1 MADTIRETLRED
13 SPAGSW
19 LSIPSAQVAEQTA
32 AADFDF
38 VVIDTEHA
46 STDVGTVESMVRAVD
61 AAEGETAPLVRVAW
75 NDHVRIKRVL
85 DTGAAGVMAP
95 QVDTAAEA
103 EAFVE
108 ATRYPPEGRRG
119 VAAARASNYVREFEE
134 YYGSANDAI
143 ATVAQ
148 VESAE
153 AVGNAAD
160 VAAVDGL
167 DSLFVG
173 PADLSAALG
182 AFGEYESEPFLDA
195 VGTVLSE
202 SSVPVGTLA
211 TSPEEVDHWADV
223 GFDYQI
229 VGTDMGYL
237 ARGAAESLARYR

>member
-1 MADTIRETLRED
+1 MPDSIRNALRGG

-32 AADFDF
+32 AGGFDF

-46 STDVGTVESMVRAVD
+46 STDIGTVESMVRAVD

-95 QVDTAAEA
+95 QVDTAVEA

-119 VAAARASNYVREFEE
+119 VAAARASNYTREFEE
-134 YYGSANDAI
+134 YYGSANDEV

-153 AVGNAAD
+153 AVGNAAA

-182 AFGEYESEPFLDA
+182 VFGEYGSDRFLEA
-195 VGTVLSE
+195 VETVLSE

-211 TSPEEVDHWADV
+211 TSPEEVDYWADV